1 MSDKKKIGLIINPVA
16 GIGGKAGLKGSDG
29 ADIVEKARERGAR
42 PESHLRARTALEMLT
57 GVKEGV
63 VMHAYAGAM
72 GGELLKEM
80 GFEVEIVGTP
90 EHESSDAEDTINA
103 AALMKESGVE
113 LILFAGGDG
122 TARNIFEAVNSSVP
136 VIGIPAGVKIHSAVY
151 AVNPMNAGSVARDFI
166 QGELQE
172 IKEAEVMDIDE
183 DLFRDGVVDAKL
195 YGYMTVPES
204 GHRLQATKSGAK
216 SDDEQLGGIAGYIMD
231 IMEEDTLYIIGPGS
245 TTRSIMMGL
254 ELDNT
259 LLGVDVVKNNQ
270 LVQADVSE
278 EELWDLVKD
287 EEKVK
292 IVVTII
298 GGQGS
303 LFGRGNQQISPRI
316 LRKVG
321 KDNIHVVATN
331 SKLAALD
338 GEPLLVDTGDAEL
351 DQELSGYVQ
360 VIVDYAHTS
369 VRKVAN
375 GFDN

>member
-1 MSDKKKIGLIINPVA
+1 MSEKKKIGLIINPVA

-29 ADIVEKARERGAR
+29 ADIVEKARQRGAK
-42 PESHLRARTALEMLT
+42 PESHLRAHTALEMLT
-57 GVKEGV
+57 GVKDAV
-63 VMHAYAGAM
+63 VMYAYAGSM
-72 GGELLKEM
+72 GGDVLKDM
-80 GFEVEIVGTP
+80 GFKVQLIGTP
-90 EHESSDAEDTINA
+90 EHELTAAEDTINA
-103 AALMKESGVE
+103 ASLMKKNGVE
-113 LILFAGGDG
+113 LIIFAGGDG

-151 AVNPMNAGSVARDFI
+151 AVNPVTAGGIARDFI

-183 DLFRDGVVDAKL
+183 DLFREGIVDAKL

-204 GHRLQATKSGAK
+204 GHRLQSTKSGAK
-216 SDDEQLGGIAGYIMD
+216 SDDEQMGGMAGYVMD
-231 IMEEDTLYIIGPGS
+231 LMEEDTLYIIGPGS
-245 TTRSIMMGL
+245 TTRSIMKGL
-254 ELDNT
+254 ELENT

-270 LVQADVSE
+270 LVALDVSE
-278 EELWDLVKD
+278 EELWNLVKD

-321 KDNIHVVATN
+321 KANIMVVSTN
-331 SKLAALD
+331 SKLAALN
-338 GEPLLVDTGDAEL
+338 GEPLLLDTGDAEL

-369 VRKVAN
+369 VRKVTSGFAN
-375 GFDN
+375 